1 MKTLKVCNLKEP
13 LDINL
18 QLVATEMDTSAKFLR
33 CLTDECFTDA
43 IELDAFK
50 NLVNDIKVNDGV
62 EVTSFDDNTTLWEY
76 NNEAIVLHETLGKF
90 YVIYDVGL
98 ESMIR
103 SKFNSFM

>member
-1 MKTLKVCNLKEP
+1 MKTLKDCKLKEP

-43 IELDAFK
+43 IELEAFK

-76 NNEAIVLHETLGKF
+76 NNEAIVLHEMLGKF